1 MIDNVRLR
9 VRSSFGLGWGVLI
22 VLSSMDIKILQ
33 KKRQKNV
40 QEQNKLEKYYMR
52 EHSIGFRENPEEYN
66 SRLIEV
72 EMWNMST
79 F

>member
-1 MIDNVRLR
+1 MIDYVRLR
-9 VRSSFGLGWGVLI
+9 VRSSFGLGLGLLI
-22 VLSSMDIKILQ
+22 VLSSMDIKTLQ

-40 QEQNKLEKYYMR
+40 QEKNKLEKYYMR

-72 EMWNMST
+72 EIWNISS